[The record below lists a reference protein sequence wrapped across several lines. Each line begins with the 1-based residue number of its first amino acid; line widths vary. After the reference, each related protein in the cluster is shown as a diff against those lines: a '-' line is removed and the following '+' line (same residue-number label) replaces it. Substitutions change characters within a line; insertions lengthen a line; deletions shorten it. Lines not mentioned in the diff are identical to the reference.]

1 MFRYIWPY
9 MMRYKKRMFFGFLFI
24 TITNL
29 IGIIPPALVKETID
43 YIKEGMEVDQL
54 LFFAGLI
61 ILFTALSGFFRF
73 LMRRTVIVG
82 SRLVENDL
90 RNDLFKKLQTLDMA
104 WYQKNNT
111 GDIMS
116 RLTNDLNAIR
126 SVIGPE
132 VMYTVN
138 LITTFFFVTIMM
150 LQISPL
156 MTLIALLPVPVMALV
171 VQRTGSLMHKR
182 YHAVQEQFGRI
193 STKAQ
198 ESLSGIRIIKSYVLE
213 DSEWKHFN
221 ELNKTYIEKN
231 MSYARVEALFQPSM
245 MLIVGIG
252 SALILLF
259 GGRLIINDIIS
270 LGDFVAFMLYL
281 GMLIWPSIAL
291 GWVMGLFLQGTAA
304 FKRLKGIL
312 FAEPDIVDNASADI
326 QEIKGEIEFR
336 NLTFSY
342 PSTEQKVLEDINL
355 KIKAGEIIAVV
366 GKTGSGK
373 STLMHLLTGE
383 FDSKKGTVI
392 IDGVDV
398 HDIPL
403 SNLREKIGYIPQ
415 DTFLFSDSISNNIA
429 FGVNGV
435 EEKEIEWAAKTAH
448 IEETIKDLPEGY
460 ETILGERGINIS
472 GGQKQRLAIAR
483 AILKQP
489 KILLLDDALSAV
501 DTLTEETILNNLR
514 DVMLDKTCLWVS
526 HRISSIK
533 NADKIIV
540 LDQGRIIEQGVHE
553 ELIAMDGLYAD
564 LFEKQKLE
572 ETLELVE

>member
-1 MFRYIWPY
+1 MMRHVWPY
-9 MMRYKKRMFFGFLFI
+9 MMRYKKRVWSGFLFI

-29 IGIIPPALVKETID
+29 ISIIPPALVKDTID
-43 YIKEGMEVDQL
+43 YIKEGMDIDRL
-54 LFFAGLI
+54 LYFALLI
-61 ILFTALSGFFRF
+61 ILITALSGFFRF

-126 SVIGPE
+126 SVIGPG

-138 LITTFFFVTIMM
+138 LITTFIFVTIMM
-150 LQISPL
+150 IKISPL

-171 VQRTGSLMHKR
+171 VQKTGALMHKR
-182 YHAVQEQFGRI
+182 FLAVQEHFGRI

-198 ESLSGIRIIKSYVLE
+198 ENLSGIRIIKSYVLE
-213 DSEWKHFN
+213 DSEWKQFN
-221 ELNKTYIEKN
+221 DLNKIYIDKN
-231 MSYARVEALFQPSM
+231 MAYARVEAAFQPSM
-245 MLIVGIG
+245 MFIVGIG

-259 GGRLIINDIIS
+259 GGRLIINNVIS

-304 FKRLKGIL
+304 FKRLQGIYN
-312 FAEPDIVDNASADI
+312 AEPKIKDINPLKAKLTRGKV
-326 QEIKGEIEFR
+326 EFR

-342 PSTEQKVLEDINL
+342 PSTDITVLEDINL
-355 KIKAGEIIAVV
+355 CINEGEIIAIV
-366 GKTGSGK
+366 GKTGAGK
-373 STLMHLLTGE
+373 SSLMHLLNRE
-383 FDSKKGTVI
+383 FDSDKGTVFI
-392 IDGVDV
+392 NDVDIQ
-398 HDIPL
+398 DIAV
-403 SNLREKIGYIPQ
+403 NDLREVIGYIPQ
-415 DTFLFSDSISNNIA
+415 DTFLFSDSIHNNIA

-435 EEKEIEWAAKTAH
+435 AAEDIEWAARTAH
-448 IEETIKDLPEGY
+448 IHETIVDLTSGY
-460 ETILGERGINIS
+460 DTILGERGINIS
-472 GGQKQRLAIAR
+472 GGQKQRIAIAR
-483 AILKQP
+483 AILKHP

-501 DTLTEETILNNLR
+501 DTLTEEIILNNLR
-514 DVMLDKTCLWVS
+514 EVMKDKTCLWVS

-540 LDQGRIIEQGVHE
+540 LDKGRIIEQGVHE
-553 ELIAMDGLYAD
+553 ELLAIGGLYAD
-564 LFEKQKLE
+564 LYEKQKLE
-572 ETLELVE
+572 ETLELTE